1 MIDFVEMSSNQEQ
14 RSIEKVLSAL
24 EFSEV
29 DLSDDALLNMLE
41 DPIKSQA
48 IQIAS
53 IASDSRK

>member
-41 DPIKSQA
+41 DPIKS
-48 IQIAS
+48 
-53 IASDSRK
+53 